1 MISGWQVK
9 VTKPG
14 SVSLFYKFKPSD
26 IRKRLVEMR
35 KIDNQSR
42 FSDLKY
48 PIFIDLALKMAQ
60 NELDDKSIISIDVFN
75 IGERSD

>member
-1 MISGWQVK
+1 
-9 VTKPG
+9 
-14 SVSLFYKFKPSD
+14 
-26 IRKRLVEMR
+26 MR

-60 NELDDKSIISIDVFN
+60 NELDDRSIISIDVFN